1 MCGEQ
6 AKVTAGHHVFHDP
19 FRKCP
24 RCFSGA
30 FWKAAMFCMPWKC
43 FAWGGDGENSLN
55 TAPSEGSWEGMSR
68 GALAGP
74 CLLWECF
81 GATAAPLP
89 PWRAGRSA
97 LYLSAANPQAQPSVC
112 RDRTRGGRLASLC
125 PPSLGHPSSSAPSQG
140 RSSWELRKWV
150 RTWPVSP
157 RDSLPLLLPPPG
169 LRRPS
174 LWQANGNDPSPYA
187 TAEPPTLITAAAQR
201 FVSIGWHAARL
212 LPAAPQPP
220 QVADGPRAGVSSP
233 AAPAPGALRHVG
245 AVCLCTSVCLC
256 LHARGGVSVH
266 VPVSVLLGVS
276 VSARVCLCAHSGG
289 VSAGKVSA
297 AKEGARHGQCE
308 AGGAAGGQKRPAPAP
323 PWVPPP
329 PACRGVTASST
340 GTAASRERVPGG
352 DVRGEE
358 CSAAGWRR
366 AGEAAAGRRN
376 ELGLCLCAVSGTMS
390 SFSALHGRSVLSCR
404 AVETSTLQQERLQA
418 IAVSPLGRAGGTWLL
433 APCPGPKE
441 VTPRDPRGL
450 VLHLWTRGRA
460 GGWEG

>member
-1 MCGEQ
+1 M
-6 AKVTAGHHVFHDP
+6 
-19 FRKCP
+19 
-24 RCFSGA
+24 
-30 FWKAAMFCMPWKC
+30 
-43 FAWGGDGENSLN
+43 
-55 TAPSEGSWEGMSR
+55 
-68 GALAGP
+68 
-74 CLLWECF
+74 
-81 GATAAPLP
+81 
-89 PWRAGRSA
+89 
-97 LYLSAANPQAQPSVC
+97 
-112 RDRTRGGRLASLC
+112 ASLC

-201 FVSIGWHAARL
+201 FVSIGWHAAHL

-289 VSAGKVSA
+289 VSVQGRCRQPRKGLAMGSARRVEQQEARSAPLQHLRGYRLHLRAAGSPPA
-297 AKEGARHGQCE
+297 ARGRRRAGSGCLEETCGARSARLRGGEGQGRQQPAEGTSSAFVCARCPAQCPHSARFTAALCCL
-308 AGGAAGGQKRPAPAP
+308 AGPWRPAPFSRRG
-323 PWVPPP
+323 
-329 PACRGVTASST
+329 CRP
-340 GTAASRERVPGG
+340 SR
-352 DVRGEE
+352 
-358 CSAAGWRR
+358 
-366 AGEAAAGRRN
+366 
-376 ELGLCLCAVSGTMS
+376 
-390 SFSALHGRSVLSCR
+390 
-404 AVETSTLQQERLQA
+404 
-418 IAVSPLGRAGGTWLL
+418 
-433 APCPGPKE
+433 
-441 VTPRDPRGL
+441 
-450 VLHLWTRGRA
+450 
-460 GGWEG
+460 

>member
-1 MCGEQ
+1 M
-6 AKVTAGHHVFHDP
+6 
-19 FRKCP
+19 
-24 RCFSGA
+24 
-30 FWKAAMFCMPWKC
+30 
-43 FAWGGDGENSLN
+43 
-55 TAPSEGSWEGMSR
+55 
-68 GALAGP
+68 
-74 CLLWECF
+74 
-81 GATAAPLP
+81 
-89 PWRAGRSA
+89 
-97 LYLSAANPQAQPSVC
+97 
-112 RDRTRGGRLASLC
+112 ASLC

>member
-1 MCGEQ
+1 
-6 AKVTAGHHVFHDP
+6 
-19 FRKCP
+19 
-24 RCFSGA
+24 
-30 FWKAAMFCMPWKC
+30 MFCMPWKC
-43 FAWGGDGENSLN
+43 FAWGGDGENSQN

-68 GALAGP
+68 GALAG
-74 CLLWECF
+74 
-81 GATAAPLP
+81 
-89 PWRAGRSA
+89 
-97 LYLSAANPQAQPSVC
+97 
-112 RDRTRGGRLASLC
+112 
-125 PPSLGHPSSSAPSQG
+125 
-140 RSSWELRKWV
+140 ELRKWV

-157 RDSLPLLLPPPG
+157 QDSLPLLLPPPG

-220 QVADGPRAGVSSP
+220 QVSDGPRAGVSSP

-256 LHARGGVSVH
+256 LHARGAVSVH
-266 VPVSVLLGVS
+266 IPVSVLLGVS
-276 VSARVCLCAHSGG
+276 VSALCAQRRGLC
-289 VSAGKVSA
+289 AGKVSA
-297 AKEGARHGQCE
+297 AKEGAHHGQCE
-308 AGGAAGGQKRPAPAP
+308 AGGAGGGQKRPAPAP
-323 PWVPPP
+323 PWVPRP

-366 AGEAAAGRRN
+366 AGEAAAGGRD

-390 SFSALHGRSVLSCR
+390 AFSALHGRSVLSCR

-418 IAVSPLGRAGGTWLL
+418 IAVSPLG
-433 APCPGPKE
+433 
-441 VTPRDPRGL
+441 
-450 VLHLWTRGRA
+450 
-460 GGWEG
+460 